1 MGIFGQ
7 AFSSILCLS
16 IISKAILGVDKLW
29 ITQLDNLTLSTKIS
43 TEVI

>member
-7 AFSSILCLS
+7 AFSSIPCLS
-16 IISKAILGVDKLW
+16 TISKAILDVDKLW
-29 ITQLDNLTLSTKIS
+29 ITQLANLTLSTKIS